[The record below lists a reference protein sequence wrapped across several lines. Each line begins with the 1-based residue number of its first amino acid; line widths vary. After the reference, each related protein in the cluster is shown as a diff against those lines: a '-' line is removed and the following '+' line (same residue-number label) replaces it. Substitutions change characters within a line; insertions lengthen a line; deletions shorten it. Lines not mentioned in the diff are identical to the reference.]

1 MSASAVRIPFGIPPQ
16 TQWYPTDAGFV
27 IAVCIVGAVVVWL
40 AIAGFKRLAAF
51 ATICSPWMLL
61 MFIAGALV
69 MLPALGE
76 ATGVGSVRSFSQFW
90 EMSEQAVWT
99 GRTPNGGPPLIG
111 FWHVAAF
118 AWICNLA
125 MHMGLSDM
133 AILRYAKHASYG
145 LFSAFG
151 MLLGHYVAWIAAGV
165 MGAGAALAL
174 KTPLTEL
181 DSGAVA
187 HQALGVSGAIAV
199 VIAGW
204 TTSNPTLYRAGLAL
218 QAITPDWPR
227 WVVTLVVGVITTIVA
242 CFPFVFTELLNFVG
256 IYGLLLVPAGAIVM
270 AEHWLFPRI
279 GLNRYWAH
287 HRDLILN
294 WPALLA
300 WIGGMTLALGLY
312 LTDTLH
318 LFFLFLPVYVL
329 TVVLYIVLASVA
341 GARSQINQ
349 SMGDETESEEHPR
362 TDDDQQEANE
372 SETASRRHRAA
383 AFWISGPFALAALI
397 VCAAFAVHV
406 YLATPSDYAD
416 RLAWFKGWLIVPTLV
431 YFVAATYW
439 QVQRM
444 RSRAQ

>member
-1 MSASAVRIPFGIPPQ
+1 
-16 TQWYPTDAGFV
+16 
-27 IAVCIVGAVVVWL
+27 VWL

-61 MFIAGALV
+61 MFVVGAMV
-69 MLPALGE
+69 MLPVLGE
-76 ATGVGSVRSFSQFW
+76 ATGVGSVRSAAQFW
-90 EMSEQAVWT
+90 ELSERAVWT
-99 GRTPNGGPPLIG
+99 GRTPDGGPPLIG

-133 AILRYAKHASYG
+133 AILRYARRASYG

-174 KTPLTEL
+174 NTPLTAL

-187 HQALGVSGAIAV
+187 HQALGVAGAIAV

-218 QAITPDWPR
+218 QVITPDWPR
-227 WVVTLVVGVITTIVA
+227 WLVTLVVGVITTIVA
-242 CFPFVFTELLNFVG
+242 CFPFVFTGLLNFVG

-270 AEHWLFPRI
+270 AEHWLFPRF
-279 GLNRYWAH
+279 GLQRYWAH
-287 HRDLILN
+287 HRGLVLN

-300 WIGGMTLALGLY
+300 WMGGMALALGLY
-312 LTDTLH
+312 LSDTLH

-329 TVVLYIVLASVA
+329 TIVVYTVLAAAS
-341 GARSQINQ
+341 GARVPITRPEA
-349 SMGDETESEEHPR
+349 GFGEAEEHPPAGGER
-362 TDDDQQEANE
+362 PEA
-372 SETASRRHRAA
+372 SAPGTRSRRRHAA
-383 AFWISGPFALAALI
+383 AIWISGLIALAALI
-397 VCAAFAVHV
+397 ACAALAVHV
-406 YLATPSDYAD
+406 YRAPPADYAD
-416 RLAWFKGWLIVPTLV
+416 RLTWFKGWLIVPTFV
-431 YFVAATYW
+431 YFIAATYW
-439 QVQRM
+439 QVRRM
-444 RSRAQ
+444 RSREG